1 MDNFVVNVGRQLGS
15 GGREISAELAKR
27 LNISYYDKEL
37 LNVASEESGLC
48 KEFFERADEK
58 ASQPLA
64 GGMFGMRFPFNG
76 STGVNTMNYLSND
89 ALFQIQ
95 SDAIRKLAEEKS
107 CLFIGRCADYILRDN
122 PRCVNIFISASRE
135 FRIERISRLDNLT
148 AAKAEEKIDR
158 VEKRRAEFYNYY
170 SNKRWGAA
178 ESYHLC
184 IDSSVLGI
192 AQTTDFIEQFV
203 RAKLSLSHHS

>member
-1 MDNFVVNVGRQLGS
+1 MVEKFVINVGRQLGS

-27 LNISYYDKEL
+27 LGIAYYDKEL

-48 KEFFERADEK
+48 KEFFEKADEQ

-64 GGMFGMRFPFNG
+64 SNLFGLRFLFNG
-76 STGVNTMNYLSND
+76 NVAMNTMNYLSND
-89 ALFQIQ
+89 ALFQMQ
-95 SDAIRKLAEEKS
+95 SDAIRKLADEKS

-122 PRCVNIFISASRE
+122 PRCVNIFISASLP
-135 FRIERISRLDNLT
+135 FRVERISRIENISAT
-148 AAKAEEKIDR
+148 KAEEKINH

-184 IDSSVLGI
+184 IDSSMLGI
-192 AQTTDFIEQFV
+192 AKTTDFIEEFV
-203 RAKLSLSHHS
+203 KARLGL

>member
-1 MDNFVVNVGRQLGS
+1 MVEKFVINVGRQLGS

-27 LNISYYDKEL
+27 LGIAYYDKEL

-48 KEFFERADEK
+48 KEFFEKADEQ

-64 GGMFGMRFPFNG
+64 SNLFGLRFLFNG
-76 STGVNTMNYLSND
+76 NVAMNTMNYLSND
-89 ALFQIQ
+89 ALFQMQ
-95 SDAIRKLAEEKS
+95 SDAIRKLADEKS

-135 FRIERISRLDNLT
+135 FRVERIARLDNLT
-148 AAKAEEKIDR
+148 AVKAEEKIDR

-192 AQTTDFIEQFV
+192 ARTTDFIEQFV
-203 RAKLSLSHHS
+203 KARLGL

>member
-1 MDNFVVNVGRQLGS
+1 MAEKFVVNVGRQLGS

-58 ASQPLA
+58 ASQPLT
-64 GGMFGMRFPFNG
+64 GGLFGMRFPFNG

-89 ALFQIQ
+89 VLFQIQ

-135 FRIERISRLDNLT
+135 FRIERIARLDNLS
-148 AAKAEEKIDR
+148 AVKAEEKIDR

-178 ESYHLC
+178 ASYHLC

-192 AQTTDFIEQFV
+192 AKTTDFIEEFV
-203 RAKLSLSHHS
+203 RAKLNL

>member
-1 MDNFVVNVGRQLGS
+1 MEKFVINVGRQLGS
-15 GGREISAELAKR
+15 GGREVSAELAKR
-27 LNISYYDKEL
+27 LDISYFDKEL

-48 KEFFERADEK
+48 KEFFEKADEK
-58 ASQPLA
+58 ASQPLT
-64 GGMFGMRFPFNG
+64 GGLFGLRFPFSGN
-76 STGVNTMNYLSND
+76 STVNTMNYLSND

-107 CLFIGRCADYILRDN
+107 CLFIGRCADYVLRDN
-122 PRCVNIFISASRE
+122 PRCVNIFISASLP
-135 FRIERISRLDNLT
+135 FRIERIARLDGIS
-148 AAKAEEKIDR
+148 AAKAEEKINH
-158 VEKRRAEFYNYY
+158 VEKRRAEYYNYY

-192 AQTTDFIEQFV
+192 AKTTDFIEQFIK
-203 RAKLSLSHHS
+203 AKLGL

>member
-1 MDNFVVNVGRQLGS
+1 MAEKFVINVGRQLGS

-27 LNISYYDKEL
+27 LDISYYDKEL

-48 KEFFERADEK
+48 KEFFEKADEK
-58 ASQPLA
+58 ASQPLT
-64 GGMFGMRFPFNG
+64 GGLFGLRFPFSGN
-76 STGVNTMNYLSND
+76 STVNTMNYLSND

-95 SDAIRKLAEEKS
+95 SDAIRKLADEKS
-107 CLFIGRCADYILRDN
+107 CLFIGRCADYILREN
-122 PRCVNIFISASRE
+122 PRCVNIFISASLP
-135 FRIERISRLDNLT
+135 FRIERIARLDGIS
-148 AAKAEEKIDR
+148 AAKAEEKINH

-192 AQTTDFIEQFV
+192 AKTTDFIEQFIKE
-203 RAKLSLSHHS
+203 KLGL

>member
-1 MDNFVVNVGRQLGS
+1 MVEKFVINVGRQLGS

-27 LNISYYDKEL
+27 LGIAYYDKEL

-48 KEFFERADEK
+48 KEFFEKADEQ

-64 GGMFGMRFPFNG
+64 SNLFGLRFLFNG
-76 STGVNTMNYLSND
+76 NVAMNTMNYLSND
-89 ALFQIQ
+89 ALFQMQ
-95 SDAIRKLAEEKS
+95 SDAIRKLADEKS

-122 PRCVNIFISASRE
+122 PRCVNIFISAALP
-135 FRIERISRLDNLT
+135 FRIERIARIENIS
-148 AAKAEEKIDR
+148 ASKAEEKINH

-192 AQTTDFIEQFV
+192 ARTTDFIEQFV
-203 RAKLSLSHHS
+203 KARLGL

>member
-1 MDNFVVNVGRQLGS
+1 MVEKFVINVGRQLGS

-27 LNISYYDKEL
+27 LGIAFYDKEL

-48 KEFFERADEK
+48 KEFFEKADEQ

-64 GGMFGMRFPFNG
+64 SNLFGLRFLFNG
-76 STGVNTMNYLSND
+76 NVAMNTMNYLSND
-89 ALFQIQ
+89 ALFQMQ
-95 SDAIRKLAEEKS
+95 SDAIRKLADEKS

-122 PRCVNIFISASRE
+122 PRCVNIFISAALP
-135 FRIERISRLDNLT
+135 FRIERIARIENIS
-148 AAKAEEKIDR
+148 ASKAEEKINH

-192 AQTTDFIEQFV
+192 ARTTDFIEQFV
-203 RAKLSLSHHS
+203 KARLGL

>member
-1 MDNFVVNVGRQLGS
+1 MVEKFVINVGRQLGS

-27 LNISYYDKEL
+27 LGIAYYDKEL

-48 KEFFERADEK
+48 KEFFEKADEQ

-64 GGMFGMRFPFNG
+64 SNLFGLRFLFNG
-76 STGVNTMNYLSND
+76 NVAMNAMNYLSND
-89 ALFQIQ
+89 ALFQMQ
-95 SDAIRKLAEEKS
+95 SDAIRKLADEKS

-122 PRCVNIFISASRE
+122 PRCVNIFISAALP
-135 FRIERISRLDNLT
+135 FRIERIARIENIS
-148 AAKAEEKIDR
+148 ASKAEEKINH

-192 AQTTDFIEQFV
+192 ARTTDFIEQFV
-203 RAKLSLSHHS
+203 KARLGL

>member
-1 MDNFVVNVGRQLGS
+1 MEKFVINVGRQLGS
-15 GGREISAELAKR
+15 GGREISTELARR

-48 KEFFERADEK
+48 KEFFEKADEQ
-58 ASQPLA
+58 ASKPLA
-64 GGMFGMRFPFNG
+64 GGLFGLRFPFNSN
-76 STGVNTMNYLSND
+76 STVNTMNYLSND

-107 CLFIGRCADYILRDN
+107 CLFIGRCADYILREN
-122 PRCVNIFISASRE
+122 PRCVNIFISASLPSRVN
-135 FRIERISRLDNLT
+135 RISSIENIS
-148 AAKAEEKIDR
+148 AEKAEEKINR
-158 VEKRRAEFYNYY
+158 VEKRRAEYYNYY

-192 AQTTDFIEQFV
+192 AKTTDFIEQFI
-203 RAKLSLSHHS
+203 RAKLQL

>member
-1 MDNFVVNVGRQLGS
+1 MIEKFVINVGRQLGS

-27 LNISYYDKEL
+27 LNISYFDKEL
-37 LNVASEESGLC
+37 LSVAAQESGMS
-48 KEFFERADEK
+48 KEFFEKADEQ
-58 ASQPLA
+58 ASQPLS
-64 GGMFGMRFPFNG
+64 GGLFGIRFPFSGN
-76 STGVNTMNYLSND
+76 STVNTMNYLSND
-89 ALFQIQ
+89 ALFQMQ
-95 SDAIRKLAEEKS
+95 SDAIRKLASEQS

-122 PRCVNIFISASRE
+122 PRCVNVFISASLPSRV
-135 FRIERISRLDNLT
+135 ERIARFDGISS
-148 AAKAEEKIDR
+148 AKAEEKINH

-192 AQTTDFIEQFV
+192 AKTTDFIEQFI
-203 RAKLSLSHHS
+203 RTKLGI

>member
-1 MDNFVVNVGRQLGS
+1 MVEKFVINVGRQLGS

-27 LNISYYDKEL
+27 LGIAYYDKEL

-48 KEFFERADEK
+48 KEFFEKADEQ

-64 GGMFGMRFPFNG
+64 SNLFGLRFLFNG
-76 STGVNTMNYLSND
+76 NVAMNTMNYLSND
-89 ALFQIQ
+89 ALFQMQ
-95 SDAIRKLAEEKS
+95 SDAIRKLADEKS
-107 CLFIGRCADYILRDN
+107 CLFIGRCADYIMRDN
-122 PRCVNIFISASRE
+122 PRCVNIFISAALP
-135 FRIERISRLDNLT
+135 FRIERIARIENIS
-148 AAKAEEKIDR
+148 ASKAEEKINH

-192 AQTTDFIEQFV
+192 ARTTDFIEQFV
-203 RAKLSLSHHS
+203 KARLGL

>member
-1 MDNFVVNVGRQLGS
+1 MEKFVINVGRQLGS
-15 GGREISAELAKR
+15 GGREVSAELAKR
-27 LNISYYDKEL
+27 LDISYFDKEL

-48 KEFFERADEK
+48 KEFFEKADEK
-58 ASQPLA
+58 ASQPLT
-64 GGMFGMRFPFNG
+64 GGLFGLRFPFSGN
-76 STGVNTMNYLSND
+76 STVNTMNYLSND

-107 CLFIGRCADYILRDN
+107 CLFIGRCADYVLRDN
-122 PRCVNIFISASRE
+122 PRCVNIFISASLP
-135 FRIERISRLDNLT
+135 FRIERIARLDGIS
-148 AAKAEEKIDR
+148 AAKAEEKINH
-158 VEKRRAEFYNYY
+158 VEKRRAEYYNYY

-192 AQTTDFIEQFV
+192 AKTTDFIEQFI
-203 RAKLSLSHHS
+203 RAKLGL

>member
-1 MDNFVVNVGRQLGS
+1 MVEKFVINVGRQLGS

-27 LNISYYDKEL
+27 LGIAFYDKEL

-48 KEFFERADEK
+48 KEFFEKADEQ

-64 GGMFGMRFPFNG
+64 SNLFGLRFLFNG
-76 STGVNTMNYLSND
+76 NVAMNTMNYLSND
-89 ALFQIQ
+89 ALFQMQ
-95 SDAIRKLAEEKS
+95 SDAIRKLADEKS

-122 PRCVNIFISASRE
+122 PRCVNIFISAALP
-135 FRIERISRLDNLT
+135 FRIERIACIENIS
-148 AAKAEEKIDR
+148 ASKAEEKINH

-192 AQTTDFIEQFV
+192 ARTTDFIEQFV
-203 RAKLSLSHHS
+203 KARLGL

>member
-1 MDNFVVNVGRQLGS
+1 MVEKFVINVGRQLGS

-27 LNISYYDKEL
+27 LGIAYYDKEL

-48 KEFFERADEK
+48 KEFFEKADEQT
-58 ASQPLA
+58 SQPLA
-64 GGMFGMRFPFNG
+64 SNLFGLRFLFNG
-76 STGVNTMNYLSND
+76 NVAMNTMNYLSND
-89 ALFQIQ
+89 ALFQMQ
-95 SDAIRKLAEEKS
+95 SDAIRKLADEKS
-107 CLFIGRCADYILRDN
+107 CLFIGRCADYIMRDN
-122 PRCVNIFISASRE
+122 PRCVNIFISAALP
-135 FRIERISRLDNLT
+135 FRIERIARIENIS
-148 AAKAEEKIDR
+148 ASKAEEKINH

-192 AQTTDFIEQFV
+192 ARTTDFIEQFV
-203 RAKLSLSHHS
+203 KARLGL

>member
-1 MDNFVVNVGRQLGS
+1 MEKFVINVGRQLGS
-15 GGREISAELAKR
+15 GGREVSAELAKR
-27 LNISYYDKEL
+27 LDISYFDKEL

-48 KEFFERADEK
+48 KEFFEKADEK
-58 ASQPLA
+58 ASQPLT
-64 GGMFGMRFPFNG
+64 GGLFGLRFPFSGN
-76 STGVNTMNYLSND
+76 SPVNTMNYLSND

-107 CLFIGRCADYILRDN
+107 CLFIGRCADYVLRDN
-122 PRCVNIFISASRE
+122 PRCVNIFISASLP
-135 FRIERISRLDNLT
+135 FRIERIARLDGIS
-148 AAKAEEKIDR
+148 AAKAEEKINH
-158 VEKRRAEFYNYY
+158 VEKRRAEYYNYY

-192 AQTTDFIEQFV
+192 AKTTDFIEQFI
-203 RAKLSLSHHS
+203 RAKLGL

>member
-1 MDNFVVNVGRQLGS
+1 MIEKFVVNVGRQLGS

-48 KEFFERADEK
+48 KEFFEKADEQ
-58 ASQPLA
+58 ASQPLT
-64 GGMFGMRFPFNG
+64 GGLFGLRFPFSGN
-76 STGVNTMNYLSND
+76 SMVNTLNYLSND

-107 CLFIGRCADYILRDN
+107 CLFIGRCADYILREN
-122 PRCVNIFISASRE
+122 PRCVNIFISASLP
-135 FRIERISRLDNLT
+135 FRVNRISSIENIS
-148 AAKAEEKIDR
+148 AEKAEEKINR

-192 AQTTDFIEQFV
+192 AKTTDFIEQFI
-203 RAKLSLSHHS
+203 RAKLGL

>member
-1 MDNFVVNVGRQLGS
+1 MIDNFVINVGRQLGS

-27 LNISYYDKEL
+27 LGIAYYDKEL
-37 LNVASEESGLC
+37 LNVASEESGLS
-48 KEFFERADEK
+48 KEFFEKADEQ

-64 GGMFGMRFPFNG
+64 GNLFGLRFPFSGNAAM
-76 STGVNTMNYLSND
+76 NTMNYLSND
-89 ALFQIQ
+89 ALFQMQ
-95 SDAIRKLAEEKS
+95 SDAIRKLASEKS

-122 PRCVNIFISASRE
+122 PHCVNIFISASLP
-135 FRIERISRLDNLT
+135 FRVERISRIENISAT
-148 AAKAEEKIDR
+148 KAEEKINH

-184 IDSSVLGI
+184 IDSSMLGI
-192 AQTTDFIEQFV
+192 AKTTDFIEEFV
-203 RAKLSLSHHS
+203 RAKLSL

>member
-1 MDNFVVNVGRQLGS
+1 MVEKFVINVGRQLGS

-27 LNISYYDKEL
+27 LGIAYYDKEL

-48 KEFFERADEK
+48 KEFFEKADEQ

-64 GGMFGMRFPFNG
+64 SNLFGLRFLFNG
-76 STGVNTMNYLSND
+76 NVAMNTMNYLSND
-89 ALFQIQ
+89 ALFQMQ
-95 SDAIRKLAEEKS
+95 SDAIRKLADEKS

-122 PRCVNIFISASRE
+122 PRCVNIFISAALP
-135 FRIERISRLDNLT
+135 FRIERIARIENIS
-148 AAKAEEKIDR
+148 ASKAEEKINH

-192 AQTTDFIEQFV
+192 TRTTDFIEQFV
-203 RAKLSLSHHS
+203 KARLGL